1 MRPSANLMEKL
12 NLSFPPQL
20 ADTLRVYLAA
30 TGRGRK
36 GDISAYFAS
45 LARSDIEAWLLQRAA
60 STGHEKELTRPADAP
75 APAEAERAPDA
86 KPRIAYS
93 DDEMA
98 SLVQA
103 ALQWSEL

>member
-1 MRPSANLMEKL
+1 MEKL

-36 GDISAYFAS
+36 GDISAYFAA
-45 LARSDIEAWLLQRAA
+45 LARADIEAWLRQRATA
-60 STGHEKELTRPADAP
+60 TGHEHDVKKPADPP
-75 APAEAERAPDA
+75 AAAEPASSA
-86 KPRIAYS
+86 KPRVVYS

-103 ALQWSEL
+103 ALQWSKP